1 MATATSIEG
10 VIAVLGAGR
19 PEPSTHLLLDV
30 PQVAA
35 PGRITARARSS
46 LPATGA
52 LILLRGAPTAAAIAG
67 TPNVTPAAMPPRP
80 ATSAGPVLLAAMLV
94 RSGQDAS
101 MNVRLDLDRT
111 QALTLLT
118 YAQGRWYITTREV
131 KIAKLR
137 NTSAP

>member
-10 VIAVLGAGR
+10 VIAVLGAGK

-52 LILLRGAPTAAAIAG
+52 LILLRGAPAAA
-67 TPNVTPAAMPPRP
+67 VTPAAMPPRP
-80 ATSAGPVLLAAMLV
+80 AASAGPVLLAAMLV

-131 KIAKLR
+131 KIAKPR
-137 NTSAP
+137 NAASP